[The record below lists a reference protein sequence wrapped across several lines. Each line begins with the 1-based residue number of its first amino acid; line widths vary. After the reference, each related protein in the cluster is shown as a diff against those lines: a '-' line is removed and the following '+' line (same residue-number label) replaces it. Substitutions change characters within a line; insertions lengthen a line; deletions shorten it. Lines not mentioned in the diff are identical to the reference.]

1 MLEIN
6 EKKLHKEL
14 AEARRGLDRRPDN
27 PRRMDMVASCLRWL
41 GDPEVEELFARAA
54 TLDEGKVRAAEE
66 QSRDVTARRLLTL
79 DGIIVWPDTRSALTG
94 GTSAPSL
101 ASGRRKRSRGR

>member
-41 GDPEVEELFARAA
+41 GDPEAEELFARAA

-79 DGIIVWPDTRSALTG
+79 DGIIVWPDTRSARHG
-94 GTSAPSL
+94 W
-101 ASGRRKRSRGR
+101 